1 MSDMDYLFVMED
13 GGGWWLKIDSME
25 KLTDYFEHTFQGRQ
39 DPRGNSE
46 AVLPEKESN
55 ISAIQGSGH
64 THIAVYGRHA
74 LLCVCGRYADK
85 RRRNSEMEQL

>member
-25 KLTDYFEHTFQGRQ
+25 KLTDYFEHT
-39 DPRGNSE
+39 
-46 AVLPEKESN
+46 LPGKYEGLS
-55 ISAIQGSGH
+55 
-64 THIAVYGRHA
+64 
-74 LLCVCGRYADK
+74 K